1 MMEEREKI
9 HKELGKFKSM
19 TTVVLKLLSFSEV
32 LINLTDEASLKT
44 DYLQRIM
51 ALAGKREIDIR
62 QSKGISTAVN
72 SFEDSWM
79 DIIELMNSNRI
90 VILNDKRIE
99 SIYEAR
105 YANTYL
111 FDILIV
117 CVAVLMVLLFCFVL
131 PK

>member
-1 MMEEREKI
+1 MKQEREKI
-9 HKELGKFKSM
+9 RKELGEYKGM
-19 TTVVLKLLSFSEV
+19 TTVVLEELSFSEE
-32 LINLTDEASLKT
+32 LMNLTGEASLKT

-51 ALAGKREIDIR
+51 ALAAKRKINVK
-62 QSKGISTAVN
+62 QSRGMNTAVN

-79 DIIELMNSNRI
+79 NIIDMMNSNRI
-90 VILNDKRIE
+90 AILIDSRLV

-105 YANTYL
+105 YANTHL